1 MYESGKG
8 LRLESYIL
16 LEATGLGVQIQL
28 HLCPA
33 KEMSWNRAVQ
43 HAGHWLVGSVPTLF
57 TRLEVINVAGQTL
70 TVSRCQKE
78 VHGNQAP
85 YYDWPRK
92 KLTCEVP
99 PLLARG
105 MAFSQVRPL
114 LASRAL
120 AISLRWGADLLSH
133 STHRQRS
140 F

>member
-28 HLCPA
+28 HPCLA

-43 HAGHWLVGSVPTLF
+43 HAGHWLAVFLLSSPGWKSSMWQ
-57 TRLEVINVAGQTL
+57 GKTL

-105 MAFSQVRPL
+105 MTFSQVRSL
-114 LASRAL
+114 RASRAL
-120 AISLRWGADLLSH
+120 AISLRWGVDLLSH
-133 STHRQRS
+133 STHGQRS